1 MTTVIRDFPGPKPK
15 MSVAP
20 VQWLPGA
27 LSAML
32 PFFSM
37 PDPSNGI
44 LYLRADDPNLYGV
57 NVAGIQNTPVVE
69 KGGIQ
74 KQSNKGYNFYSAPWC
89 IPTLPSRDIGHR
101 VEVTTVHPSVTDYI
115 SKLYTL
121 VGVTGI
127 TLTDWRVEK
136 SGFVKLYQ
144 VLQGSAYVNVSGR
157 TYFGAAAL
165 PNTQVSG
172 VSEVALVDVPLISC
186 DFTFNAAEMIPTYQ
200 MPYNTFYA
208 VDTPIVLS
216 ASDSS
221 NPSVDRLYF
230 TLLNNVTVF
239 NGPNYDG

>member
-37 PDPSNGI
+37 PDPSNGT
-44 LYLRADDPNLYGV
+44 LYLRADDPNIYGV
-57 NVAGIQNTPVVE
+57 NVTGLQNTPVVQ

-74 KQSNKGYNFYSAPWC
+74 KQSNKGFNFYSAPWC
-89 IPTLPSRDIGHR
+89 ISTLPSRDVGRR
-101 VEVTTVHPSVTDYI
+101 VEVTSVHSSVTDYI
-115 SKLYTL
+115 TKLYTL
-121 VGVTGI
+121 IGTTGV
-127 TLTDWRVEK
+127 TLTDWQFEK
-136 SGFVKLYQ
+136 SGYAKVYQ
-144 VLQGSAYVNVSGR
+144 VLQGSSYVNVSGT
-157 TYFGAAAL
+157 TYFGAAGV

-172 VSEVALVDVPLISC
+172 VSELSLVDSPLISC
-186 DFTFNAAEMIPTYQ
+186 DFTFDAAEMIPTYQ

-230 TLLNNVTVF
+230 TLLNNVTVY